1 MVQGAMMKLEDVGK
15 NMMAAQPEDDTAQAW
30 LTTVFARIQ
39 RRMENR
45 AAALRN
51 DRHPDWK
58 ERAVKDATAYADEQ
72 IAEMGERFA
81 SARSLVYEVLNG
93 MAPDVAAASI
103 LKDRT

>member
-1 MVQGAMMKLEDVGK
+1 MMP
-15 NMMAAQPEDDTAQAW
+15 AQPEDQTAQAW

-45 AAALRN
+45 SAALRN
-51 DRHPDWK
+51 DRHSDWK
-58 ERAVKDATAYADEQ
+58 ERAIKDATAYADEQ
-72 IAEMGERFA
+72 IAEMGDRFA

-103 LKDRT
+103 LKDQS